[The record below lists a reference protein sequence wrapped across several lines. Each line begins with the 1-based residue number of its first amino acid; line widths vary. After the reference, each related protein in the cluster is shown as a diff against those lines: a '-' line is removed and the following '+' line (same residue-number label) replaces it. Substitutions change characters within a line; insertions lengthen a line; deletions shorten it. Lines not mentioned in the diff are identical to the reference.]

1 MRLANV
7 GGRLCV
13 QIADHRIVDLE
24 SASSGQ
30 LSARPRLVY
39 DNWEQ
44 VVAFGSSLDSIG
56 DYAQPVA
63 EAAYGNPAPAP
74 RQVFAIGLNYR
85 EHARETKQPIPEDI
99 SVFTKFP
106 ASLADPNSNVRWPGG
121 HVDWEAELVVVIGR
135 NAYMASAENAWAHV
149 AGLTVGQ
156 DFSERVLQ
164 LSGRPP
170 QFSLAKSYPGFG
182 PMGPVLVTPDE
193 LDDPDDLLIECRLN
207 GEQVQS
213 ARTSDMVFPVAEI
226 VARLSSVTPLLPGD
240 VIFTGTP
247 AGVGMG
253 RTPPRFIQPGDEVET
268 SISGIG
274 SIRQRFVST
283 R

>member
-7 GGRLCV
+7 GGSLCL
-13 QIADHRIVDLE
+13 QTADHRMVDLAR
-24 SASSGQ
+24 ASSGQ
-30 LSARPRLVY
+30 LPARPQAVY

-44 VVAFGSSLDSIG
+44 VATFLSSLDSI
-56 DYAQPVA
+56 DEYAQTPTD
-63 EAAYGNPAPAP
+63 AAYRNPAPEP

-85 EHARETKQPIPEDI
+85 EHARETKQPIPEDL

-106 ASLADPNSNVRWPGG
+106 ASLADPHSDIRWPGG
-121 HVDWEAELVVVIGR
+121 QVDWEAELVVVIGR
-135 NAYMASAENAWAHV
+135 HAYKVSTQNAWAHV

-156 DFSERVLQ
+156 DFSERTLQ
-164 LSGRPP
+164 MSGRPP

-193 LDDPDDLLIECRLN
+193 LDDPDDLVVECRLN
-207 GEQVQS
+207 GEQVQH
-213 ARTSDMVFPVAEI
+213 ARTSDMIFPVAEI
-226 VARLSSVTPLLPGD
+226 IARLSTVTPLLPGD

-247 AGVGMG
+247 AGVGVG
-253 RTPPRFIQPGDEVET
+253 RSPQRFIQPGDEVET
-268 SISGIG
+268 SITGIG
-274 SIRQRFVST
+274 SIRQRFVDA

>member
-7 GGRLCV
+7 GGRLCL

-30 LSARPRLVY
+30 LSARPREVY

-44 VVAFGSSLDSIG
+44 VAAFGSSLEWNG
-56 DYAQPVA
+56 DYAQAAA
-63 EAAYGNPAPAP
+63 ETVYRNPAPEP
-74 RQVFAIGLNYR
+74 RQVFGIGLNYR
-85 EHARETKQPIPEDI
+85 EHAGETKQPIPEDI

-106 ASLADPNSNVRWPGG
+106 ASLTDPNSEVRWPGG
-121 HVDWEAELVVVIGR
+121 RVDWEAELVVVIGR
-135 NAYMASAENAWAHV
+135 SAYKVSAENAWAHV

-156 DFSERVLQ
+156 DFSERLLQ

-193 LDDPDDLLIECRLN
+193 FDDPDDLLIECRVN
-207 GEQVQS
+207 GEQVQRG
-213 ARTSDMVFPVAEI
+213 RTSDMVFPVAEI

-247 AGVGMG
+247 AGVGVG
-253 RTPPRFIQPGDEVET
+253 RTPPRFIKPGDQVET

-274 SIRQRFVST
+274 SIRQRFV
-283 R
+283 